1 MTQNEFDIL
10 SDKFLK
16 NECTQDE
23 VIFLEKWVDDQI
35 ENNKYFFDSN
45 DWENREW
52 ELKLWNRIRQNTEIK
67 KISFRS
73 KFNWITT
80 GIAACL
86 IMVIGWLFYNKNNP
100 NTDSING
107 QFVNR
112 GIESKNIA
120 VKQQKVI
127 LPDNSIVILEKNA
140 SIITDENYGKRNRTV
155 YLTGEAFFDVKRN
168 TKKPFLVYSGGL
180 VTEVLGTSFSI
191 KPKPNSKMIEVS
203 VKTGKVSVYANETH
217 KTDKFNGV
225 ILTPNQK
232 VSFNTELKTISQSIV
247 DLPLIVS
254 SEIVKSDF
262 QFEET
267 TFERI
272 TKIFEQAYGV
282 EIVVSNP
289 VLNHCVFTGEL
300 NGLTMYKQLEFVCG
314 SINAKYELRGTT
326 IFIIGDGCK

>member
-16 NECTQDE
+16 NECTDDE
-23 VIFLEKWVDDQI
+23 IVFLEKWVDDQI
-35 ENNKYFFDSN
+35 ETNKYFFDHSN
-45 DWENREW
+45 WDNRDW
-52 ELKLWNRIRQNTEIK
+52 ELKLWNRIRQSTEIK

-73 KFNWITT
+73 KFNWIAT

-86 IMVIGWLFYNKNNP
+86 IMVIGWLYYNKNNT
-100 NTDSING
+100 NTNSTNG

-120 VKQQKVI
+120 VKQQKII

-155 YLTGEAFFDVKRN
+155 YLTGEAFFEVKRN

-232 VSFNTELKTISQSIV
+232 VTFNTELKTISQSIV

-267 TFERI
+267 TLDRI

>member
-155 YLTGEAFFDVKRN
+155 YLTGGAFFDVKRN

>member
-73 KFNWITT
+73 KFNWITS

-155 YLTGEAFFDVKRN
+155 YLTGGAFFDVKRN